1 MNSRYIVPYECP
13 PDCPVD
19 PAVLS
24 PRLLPGETTQGFWT
38 ASYIPRQTRSEAFDE
53 LTFSKV
59 SLKQL
64 LWVHRNFRDFTLTFS
79 AEWTIPSFCQKN
91 LKRKLCTP

>member
-1 MNSRYIVPYECP
+1 MTSRYIVPCECL

-19 PAVLS
+19 LAVLS
-24 PRLLPGETTQGFWT
+24 PRLLPGEATQGFWT
-38 ASYIPRQTRSEAFDE
+38 VSYIPRQTRSEAFDE

-64 LWVHRNFRDFTLTFS
+64 L
-79 AEWTIPSFCQKN
+79 
-91 LKRKLCTP
+91 